1 MKHTHLK
8 CAITCTKSL
17 LYTIFSKESSKL
29 NCFFNFLAMIP
40 NGLDHVAFTNA
51 KVTIYQQFLPQIII
65 RQVFRTRFIQFYID
79 VPLRG
84 FFVCIF
90 HFLNSFVLFSTSF
103 SVFLTEM
110 DFVSFIVFTVFVVSF
125 HFFHLFV
132 SFDSFHY
139 IFLFKS
145 IVGIVTVK
153 VSLQQ
158 EVETRENDRCTKKGN
173 FPLKI
178 VTKSV
183 VSSGVGHVY

>member
-1 MKHTHLK
+1 
-8 CAITCTKSL
+8 
-17 LYTIFSKESSKL
+17 
-29 NCFFNFLAMIP
+29 
-40 NGLDHVAFTNA
+40 
-51 KVTIYQQFLPQIII
+51 
-65 RQVFRTRFIQFYID
+65 
-79 VPLRG
+79 
-84 FFVCIF
+84 
-90 HFLNSFVLFSTSF
+90 
-103 SVFLTEM
+103 M

-158 EVETRENDRCTKKGN
+158 KVETRENDRCTKKGN

-178 VTKSV
+178 FSTNVTKSV
-183 VSSGVGHVY
+183 VSSEIGHVY